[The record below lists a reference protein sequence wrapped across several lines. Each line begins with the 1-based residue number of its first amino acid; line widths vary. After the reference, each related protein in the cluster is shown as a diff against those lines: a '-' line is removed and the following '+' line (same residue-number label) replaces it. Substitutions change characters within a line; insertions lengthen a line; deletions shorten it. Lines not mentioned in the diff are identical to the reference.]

1 MLKSRRFWIG
11 LVITLIF
18 LFLFIFQVRDDIG
31 EMGRALGEASYLFLL
46 PGILFYYLGVY
57 FRAVRWRFLLKPLG
71 SFSSIRLFPLIIVGM
86 LVNNVLPARLGIV
99 ARAYILG
106 EKERISKMAIG
117 GTMVVEQISDGV
129 TLILFAAIISFF
141 VPLEGLLQQ
150 VIYVTAG
157 LFIGALV
164 LCSVLVSSPRLARA
178 TINVVLRFLP
188 SRLRDRTEHWLLLL
202 IEGLGI
208 MRSPGQFL
216 IAFVLAALVWL
227 CEAGLFYMVGFA
239 FDLGLPFYVY
249 LLAMSVANLAWVL
262 LMTQG
267 GLGPFDYTLQ
277 QTLIAFS
284 VTVGVASSYTLVLHA
299 LILLLTVPLGFV
311 FLWTENLSLTK
322 VVRARRE
329 LAQEQGTGKGDV

>member
-1 MLKSRRFWIG
+1 
-11 LVITLIF
+11 
-18 LFLFIFQVRDDIG
+18 
-31 EMGRALGEASYLFLL
+31 MGRALGEANYLFLL

-71 SFSSIRLFPLIIVGM
+71 SFSSIRLFPLIIIGM

-188 SRLRDRTEHWLLLL
+188 SRLRVRTEHWLLLL

-267 GLGPFDYTLQ
+267 GLGPFDYALQ

-284 VTVGVASSYTLVLHA
+284 VTVGVASSYALVLHA

-329 LAQEQGTGKGDV
+329 LAQEHGTNEGDV